1 VRLPREARA
10 DLARHLTAQL
20 ASLGE
25 VAGLLERAGL
35 EHWLFGGWAVDFHAG
50 RVTRPHD
57 DVDLAVWAEDAE
69 RVAELLRAS
78 GWSHAPEP
86 DEDGGTGY
94 ERDGV
99 RVELTF
105 LVRDGA
111 GARTCIRLRAGTFPF
126 AGGAF
131 GTEVL
136 ELDGIRC
143 RVVDRGALVAMKS
156 GGRGGPDDDAKDASD
171 VAALS

>member
-10 DLARHLTAQL
+10 DLARQLTAQL
-20 ASLGE
+20 SSLGE
-25 VAGLLERAGL
+25 VAALLERAGL
-35 EHWLFGGWAVDFHAG
+35 EYWLFGGWAVDFHAG

-57 DVDLAVWAEDAE
+57 DVDFAVWADDAD
-69 RVAELLRAS
+69 RIANLLRVS

-105 LVRDGA
+105 LVRDGE
-111 GARTCIRLRAGTFPF
+111 GRTCIRLRAGAFPF

-131 GTEVL
+131 GAEVL
-136 ELDGIRC
+136 ELDGTRC
-143 RVVDRGALVAMKS
+143 RVVDRAALVAMKS
-156 GGRGGPDDDAKDASD
+156 DGRGDPDDDAKDASD
-171 VAALS
+171 VATLS